1 MAGVAATAVRVR
13 ASAAGRIRRMAYAS
27 ARARKS
33 EGASG
38 LANGLGPDK
47 PSRHRGIAPRPS
59 EHCDP
64 ASCSVPRRMEAVA
77 PPVGEGELL
86 GGRKGQRV
94 AAAKRADGGVLSPL
108 VRAACERREGF
119 KADRRGLRL

>member
-64 ASCSVPRRMEAVA
+64 ASCASAIEAVERHQPA
-77 PPVGEGELL
+77 ALL
-86 GGRKGQRV
+86 LDVQLGDDNGFAV
-94 AAAKRADGGVLSPL
+94 
-108 VRAACERREGF
+108 CE
-119 KADRRGLRL
+119 A